1 MQTPC
6 FIGQNQ
12 FSRVV
17 PKEENEKPTG
27 AIFTNEWKFVA
38 GSHSTL
44 VKTLKNNTSCHEWL
58 LAKKEIKKFA
68 KC

>member
-38 GSHSTL
+38 GSHSASENFE
-44 VKTLKNNTSCHEWL
+44 K
-58 LAKKEIKKFA
+58 
-68 KC
+68 